1 MTAQTE
7 LDRGGRRPEDRRRVV
22 LFSGTSAEQQDRWR
36 MIDERKVLPILGS
49 EAYYHLEDG
58 SIYYVIWGDVKF
70 QKEIPE
76 TLALRRSLP
85 PSADIFAPQTR
96 FTEKKRGSVHHSDDI
111 KTTIRAFNRIIDNV
125 RGREVGQASALRQ
138 RALQLLDF
146 FADKPFSDVSEVQF
160 AEARNET
167 YAVLAGVKLDPENL
181 INQEKAKI
189 VGWILRSEK
198 DSLGRWNKLIRLGA
212 LQAAVRHAVEHG
224 RNLATEV
231 ESKFLRVRGGGREAL
246 VLEDNF
252 STTIFQ
258 EIIDR
263 LAPAAMPATI
273 AFTRPLGSV
282 SIHQKGIVKGLL
294 GTMEHQLG
302 RFIRVNPYRQPAREA
317 AVLLGYAKDLYN
329 VDDVYER
336 DRITSEVFPQVRKLF
351 TEVIY
356 GQLTKVDEVDK

>member
-1 MTAQTE
+1 MVAGAE
-7 LDRGGRRPEDRRRVV
+7 LGGGGLGAKDRRRVV
-22 LFSGTSAEQQDRWR
+22 LLSGTSVEQQDRWQ
-36 MIDERKVLPILGS
+36 MIDKGKVRPILGS
-49 EAYYHLEDG
+49 EVYYHPEDG
-58 SIYYVIWGDVKF
+58 SIYYVIWGDVNF
-70 QKEIPE
+70 QDEIPE
-76 TLALRRSLP
+76 TLTLRRPLP

-96 FTEKKRGSVHHSDDI
+96 FKEKKRGSVHHSADI
-111 KTTIRAFNRIIDNV
+111 ETAIGAFNHIIDNV

-189 VGWILRSEK
+189 VKWILKPEK
-198 DSLGRWNKLIRLGA
+198 DSLDRWNKLIKLGA

-231 ESKFLRVRGGGREAL
+231 ESKFLRGREAL

-273 AFTRPLGSV
+273 AFTRPFDAVPKSQIGV
-282 SIHQKGIVKGLL
+282 VKGLL

-317 AVLLGYAKDLYN
+317 AVLLGEAKDLYE
-329 VDDVYER
+329 VGER
-336 DRITSEVFPQVRKLF
+336 DRITSEIFPQVRTLLAK
-351 TEVIY
+351 VIY
-356 GQLTKVDEVDK
+356 GQLTKVDE

>member
-1 MTAQTE
+1 MVAPAE
-7 LDRGGRRPEDRRRVV
+7 SGGGGRRPEDRRRVV
-22 LFSGTSAEQQDRWR
+22 LLSGTSAEQQDRWR
-36 MIDERKVLPILGS
+36 MIDERKVRSILGS
-49 EAYYHLEDG
+49 DVYYHSEDG
-58 SIYYVIWGDVKF
+58 SIYYVIWGDVRF
-70 QKEIPE
+70 QDEIPE
-76 TLALRRSLP
+76 TLILRRPLP

-96 FTEKKRGSVHHSDDI
+96 FKEKKRGSVHHSADI
-111 KTTIRAFNRIIDNV
+111 KTAIHAFNHIIDNV
-125 RGREVGQASALRQ
+125 RGREVGQVSALGQ
-138 RALQLLDF
+138 RALYLLDF
-146 FADKPFSDVSEVQF
+146 FADMPFYDVSEVQF

-189 VGWILRSEK
+189 VKWILRSEK
-198 DSLGRWNKLIRLGA
+198 DSLGRWNKLIKLGA
-212 LQAAVRHAVEHG
+212 LQAAVRHAVEHR

-231 ESKFLRVRGGGREAL
+231 ESKFLRGREAL

-282 SIHQKGIVKGLL
+282 SIYQKGMVKGLL
-294 GTMEHQLG
+294 GTMEHQLA

-317 AVLLGYAKDLYN
+317 AVLLGEAKDLYE
-329 VDDVYER
+329 VGEK
-336 DRITSEVFPQVRKLF
+336 DRITSEIFPQVRKLL

-356 GQLTKVDEVDK
+356 GQLIKIVE

>member
-1 MTAQTE
+1 MPAPAE
-7 LDRGGRRPEDRRRVV
+7 LGGGGREREDRRHVV
-22 LFSGTSAEQQDRWR
+22 LFIGTSAEQQDRWR
-36 MIDERKVLPILGS
+36 MIEEREVLPILGS
-49 EAYYHLEDG
+49 DVYYHRKFGD
-58 SIYYVIWGDVKF
+58 IYYVIWRDIKR
-70 QKEIPE
+70 QEDIPQGL
-76 TLALRRSLP
+76 TLRRSLP
-85 PSADIFAPQTR
+85 PQADIFTPYTR
-96 FTEKKRGSVHHSDDI
+96 YTEWKKGSVHHSADI
-111 KTTIRAFNRIIDNV
+111 ETAIDAFNHIIDNV

-138 RALQLLDF
+138 RALHLLDL
-146 FADKPFSDVSEVQF
+146 FADMPFYDVSEVQF

-189 VGWILRSEK
+189 VKWILRSEK
-198 DSLGRWNKLIRLGA
+198 DSLGRWNKLITLGA
-212 LQAAVRHAVEHG
+212 LQAAARHAVEHG

-231 ESKFLRVRGGGREAL
+231 ESKFLRGREAL
-246 VLEDNF
+246 VLENNF

-263 LAPAAMPATI
+263 LDPAAMPATI

-282 SIHQKGIVKGLL
+282 PKDQKGIVKGLL
-294 GTMEHQLG
+294 GTMEHQLA
-302 RFIRVNPYRQPAREA
+302 RFIRVNPYRQPARVA

-336 DRITSEVFPQVRKLF
+336 DRITSEVFPQVRKLLA
-351 TEVIY
+351 EVIY

>member
-1 MTAQTE
+1 MPAPEE
-7 LDRGGRRPEDRRRVV
+7 LGRGGRYAERRHVV
-22 LFSGTSAEQQDRWR
+22 LLVSTSAEQQRRWR

-49 EAYYHLEDG
+49 EAYYHPEDG
-58 SIYYVIWGDVKF
+58 SIYYVIWKDAKF
-70 QKEIPE
+70 KDKIPE
-76 TLALRRSLP
+76 TLALRRPLP
-85 PSADIFAPQTR
+85 PRADIFAPQTR
-96 FTEKKRGSVHHSDDI
+96 FEEKKRGSVHHSADI
-111 KTTIRAFNRIIDNV
+111 ETAIGAFNHIIDNV
-125 RGREVGQASALRQ
+125 RGREVGQVSALRQ
-138 RALQLLDF
+138 RALRLLDL
-146 FADKPFSDVSEVQF
+146 FADLPFYAVSEVQF
-160 AEARNET
+160 AKARDET

-181 INQEKAKI
+181 INQEKAKM
-189 VGWILRSEK
+189 VKWLLRSEK

-212 LQAAVRHAVEHG
+212 LQAAVRHAVEHR

-231 ESKFLRVRGGGREAL
+231 ESKFLRGREAL

-282 SIHQKGIVKGLL
+282 PIYQKGIVKGLL
-294 GTMEHQLG
+294 GTMEHQLA
-302 RFIRVNPYRQPAREA
+302 RFIRVNPYRQPARVA

-336 DRITSEVFPQVRKLF
+336 DKITSEVFPQVRKLLA
-351 TEVIY
+351 EVIY